1 VGEQTAEDLA
11 SNFLSLDK
19 LMSASEEEINN
30 IENIGPV
37 VAKSVYDYFRQKDN
51 LKFIAKLQKNGVQV
65 KNQEARSKNQKLS
78 GKTFVITGTLET
90 MSQDEAKKKIKEL
103 GGKVTESVSKQTS
116 YVVVGSEPGSKKDKA
131 VKLGVSILNEQEFIK
146 LFE

>member
-1 VGEQTAEDLA
+1 MVQ
-11 SNFLSLDK
+11 SFLSLDK

-37 VAKSVYDYFRQKDN
+37 VAKSVYNYFRQKDN
-51 LKFIAKLQKNGVQV
+51 LKFIAKLQKNGVV
-65 KNQEARSKNQKLS
+65 VESYKLS
-78 GKTFVITGTLET
+78 AKSYKLQGKTFVITGTLEI
-90 MSQDEAKKKIKEL
+90 MSRDEAKKKIKEL
-103 GGKVTESVSKQTS
+103 GGKTSESVSKQTS
-116 YVVVGSEPGSKKDKA
+116 YVVVGESAGSKKDKA